1 MNSVRG
7 TTGASNVCTTILNMA
22 ENESLP
28 SGSKKDIITYYF
40 TKGFEY
46 NAIVH
51 FLSKFHQINMS
62 IRTLKNRLRQY
73 NLRRR
78 LPTFDI
84 EFVRDRILR
93 ELSGPGSSSGYRSMW
108 HTLRMENIQ
117 VPRHIVEQLM
127 RELDPDGCEQ
137 RKSRRLQ
144 RRRYLSPGPNH
155 TWHVDGYDK
164 LKPYGFPIHGCID
177 GWSRKILWLKV
188 TKSNNHPE
196 IIANFYLNLVSELGG
211 CPVKLRTDCGTE
223 NGTMAAMQCT
233 LKNNIDAH
241 KYGTSPANQRIEGW
255 WSFLRRNRSSWWID
269 FFKNLIEQD
278 IFNPGNELQMECLW
292 ICFSQLIQNDLNLVK
307 EHWNTHRIRRSSYH
321 TVSGRPDE
329 LFFLPELHGGTDHLL
344 CQVTHDEVDSLK
356 ENLTYVEEKSV
367 QLEYF
372 EYVLENISANIP
384 NNCEE
389 GLQLY
394 RTLLDIAGTDI

>member
-1 MNSVRG
+1 
-7 TTGASNVCTTILNMA
+7 MA
-22 ENESLP
+22 ENEFPP
-28 SGSKKDIITYYF
+28 SGATEKDIITYYF
-40 TKGFEY
+40 TRGYEY
-46 NAIVH
+46 HAIVH
-51 FLSKFHQINMS
+51 FLSKFHQINIS

-78 LPTFDI
+78 LPTYDI
-84 EFVRDRILR
+84 DLVRDRILR

-117 VPRHIVEQLM
+117 VPRNVVETLM

-188 TKSNNHPE
+188 TKSNNNPE
-196 IIANFYLNLVSELGG
+196 IIANFYLDLVSQLGG

-233 LKNNIDAH
+233 LKSNIDAH
-241 KYGTSPANQRIEGW
+241 IYGTSPTNQRIEGW
-255 WSFLRRNRSSWWID
+255 WSFLRKNRSSWWID
-269 FFKNLIEQD
+269 FFKNLVEQD
-278 IFNPGNELQMECLW
+278 IFNPANELQTECLW
-292 ICFSQLIQNDLNLVK
+292 ICFSQIIQNDLNLVK
-307 EHWNTHRIRRSSYH
+307 DHWNTHRIRRSSH
-321 TVSGRPDE
+321 STVSGRPDE
-329 LFFLPELHGGTDHLL
+329 LFLLPELHGGTDNLL
-344 CQVTHDEVDSLK
+344 CEVTHDEVESLK

-367 QLEYF
+367 EQEYF
-372 EYVLENISANIP
+372 EYVLENMHLDIP

-389 GLQLY
+389 GLDLFK
-394 RTLLDIAGTDI
+394 TLLEIAGTDS